1 MLCLSYGRVAACCG
15 FFLCLLASSSIAP
28 CSLAWPPHSHSYTLR
43 LVSLGSVLW
52 GCLWHFGG
60 LSLRLLLLLAYKQRR
75 TGRPSDGT
83 IQSLAREGHARRTAI
98 VQGMESRRRQEGV
111 RVVGRKQTHKV
122 RVAIGERDVVAHGK
136 ACLLQKLQ
144 LQLLLLGLVQLLG
157 SQLKLLEGSQ
167 LELLLLLLEGS
178 QLELLLLLGGSQLL
192 EGGSQLELLLL
203 LGGSQLELLL
213 LLGGSQLLEGGSQLE
228 LLLLLGGSQLLEG
241 GSQLLEGGSQLE
253 LLLLLGGSQL
263 ELLLLR
269 LLLLP
274 CCRL

>member
-83 IQSLAREGHARRTAI
+83 IQSLTREGHARGTAI
-98 VQGMESRRRQEGV
+98 PEVEGVRTRRRQEGV
-111 RVVGRKQTHKV
+111 RIHRREQTHKV
-122 RVAIGERDVVAHGK
+122 RVAIGERDVAAHGK

-157 SQLKLLEGSQ
+157 SQLKLLQLRQ
-167 LELLLLLLEGS
+167 LEL
-178 QLELLLLLGGSQLL
+178 
-192 EGGSQLELLLL
+192 LLLL

-213 LLGGSQLLEGGSQLE
+213 LLGATQLELLLGDSQLE
-228 LLLLLGGSQLLEG
+228 LLLLLLGGSQLLEGCSQLELLLLLG